1 MRRLLVFVAVL
12 VVCAVLIVPFQ
23 GVTEC
28 DQLASAGADGC
39 VSRTT
44 TLWGYAAPLGDVGGW
59 AVAILAAVGAMA
71 LAAPGRRSHG
81 NRTH

>member
-1 MRRLLVFVAVL
+1 MRRLLIFAAVL
-12 VVCAVLIVPFQ
+12 VVCAVLLVPLQ

-28 DQLASAGADGC
+28 DQLAAGGADGC

-59 AVAILAAVGAMA
+59 AVAILAAVVAVA
-71 LAAPGRRSHG
+71 LAVPGRRSQGDRAH
-81 NRTH
+81 